1 MKIIRRK
8 SELRDLTNSWRQ
20 TGETIGVVLT
30 MGALHEGHLSLV
42 KAAHSRADRVIVT
55 IFVNPRQFNNPED
68 LAKYPKTEDSDARI
82 LGPLEIDVLYIPE
95 TEEIYPAG
103 FSTTVSVSG
112 VSNGLCGGDR
122 PGHFDGVATVVTKL
136 LLQTDAD
143 CTFFGEKDYQQLQV
157 VRRVVADLD
166 LKTEIVACPTVR
178 ESDGLA
184 MSSRNLRLGTEA
196 REVSPVI
203 GRVLESAVN
212 VIGQGGNVAQ
222 ALETA
227 RQALLVAGFDE
238 VDYFE
243 LRSDPDLQPLVKLDR
258 PGRLFVAAWLN
269 GVRLI
274 DNTPVKAGS
283 HAPTSSEKM
292 PEPA

>member
-1 MKIIRRK
+1 MKTIRRK
-8 SELRDLTNSWRQ
+8 SELRDLTNSWRRA
-20 TGETIGVVLT
+20 GETIGVVLT
-30 MGALHEGHLSLV
+30 MGALHDGHLSLV

-68 LAKYPKTEDSDARI
+68 LAKYPKTEDNDARI
-82 LGPLEIDVLYIPE
+82 LGPLAIDVLYIPE
-95 TEEIYPAG
+95 PEEMYPTD
-103 FSTTVSVSG
+103 FSTTISVSG
-112 VSNGLCGGDR
+112 VSAGLCGGDR

-178 ESDGLA
+178 EDDGLA
-184 MSSRNLRLGTEA
+184 MSSRNLRLGKES
-196 REVSPVI
+196 REVAPVI
-203 GRVLESAVN
+203 GRVLESAAN

-222 ALETA
+222 ALQTS
-227 RQALLVAGFDE
+227 RQALLVAGFDD

-243 LRSDPDLQPLVKLDR
+243 LRSDPNLQPLMSADR
-258 PGRLFVAAWLN
+258 PARLFVAAWLN

-274 DNTPVKAGS
+274 DNTPVKAAS
-283 HAPTSSEKM
+283 HAPIEAGRI
-292 PEPA
+292 PEPV

>member
-1 MKIIRRK
+1 MKIIRHK
-8 SELRDLTNSWRQ
+8 SELRDLTISWHRA
-20 TGETIGVVLT
+20 GDTIGVVLT
-30 MGALHEGHLSLV
+30 MGALHDGHLSLV
-42 KAAHSRADRVIVT
+42 KNAQSRADRVIVT

-68 LAKYPKTEDSDARI
+68 LAKYPKTEDSDAHI
-82 LGPLEIDVLYIPE
+82 LESLDIDVLYVPE
-95 TEEIYPAG
+95 PGEIYPAC
-103 FSTTVSVSG
+103 FSTTISVSG
-112 VSNGLCGGDR
+112 VSDGLCGSDR

-143 CTFFGEKDYQQLQV
+143 YTFFGEKDFQQLQV

-178 ESDGLA
+178 EDDGLA

-203 GRVLESAVN
+203 GRVLESAAN
-212 VIGQGGNVAQ
+212 VIGRGGNVAQ

-227 RQALLVAGFDE
+227 CQALLVAGFDE

-243 LRSDPDLQPLVKLDR
+243 LRSDPDLQLLMSADR

-274 DNTPVKAGS
+274 DNTPVKAAS
-283 HAPTSSEKM
+283 HAPIEAGRI
-292 PEPA
+292 PEPV